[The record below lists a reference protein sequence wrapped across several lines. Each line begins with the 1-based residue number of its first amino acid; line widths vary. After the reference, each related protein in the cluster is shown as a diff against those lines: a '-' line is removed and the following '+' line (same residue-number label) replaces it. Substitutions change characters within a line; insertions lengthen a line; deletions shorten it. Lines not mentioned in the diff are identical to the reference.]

1 MLSPSSTFPHNINK
15 KKALARYYC
24 ALRSFM
30 GEEKKE
36 EEKRE
41 EEKKEEANGGGGDK
55 KQQEEKKEQEEEPLV
70 LKVDMHCEACARKV
84 TRSLKGFQGV
94 EQVTADCKASKVVVK
109 GKTADPI
116 KVCERIQKKSGRKV
130 EIISPL
136 PKPPEENKVQEA
148 KQEEPPKEEKKD
160 EPPLVVTVVLKI
172 GMHCEACA
180 QVLQK
185 RIRKIK
191 GVESVTIDLA
201 NDRVTVKG
209 ILDPE
214 KLVVDVYKKTKKQAI
229 VVKDEEKKEEGKKEE
244 EKKEDKETKK
254 EGEEAKEDDQDNKGM
269 DIMKNEYYG
278 PKSYTEY
285 STYVPQLFSD
295 ENPNACSVIF
305 PANFPSLGECHIH
318 VFRVA
323 DVAYICF
330 KSSELFSSSS
340 PSSYGSALL
349 VMDKG
354 NRPSNLI
361 HSHRLQ
367 SRFASHTAAIRRSC
381 KLLNKIST
389 YQNKLE
395 SLEKDHGWIF
405 KL

>member
-1 MLSPSSTFPHNINK
+1 MK
-15 KKALARYYC
+15 
-24 ALRSFM
+24 
-30 GEEKKE
+30 EKKE

-41 EEKKEEANGGGGDK
+41 EEKKEEASGGGGDK
-55 KQQEEKKEQEEEPLV
+55 KQQEEKKEEEEEPLV

-84 TRSLKGFQGV
+84 KRSLKGFQGV

-148 KQEEPPKEEKKD
+148 KQEEPPNEEKKD
-160 EPPLVVTVVLKI
+160 EPPPVVTVVLKI

-191 GVESVTIDLA
+191 GVESVMIDLA

-209 ILDPE
+209 VLDPE

-229 VVKDEEKKEEGKKEE
+229 VLKDEEKKEEGKKEE
-244 EKKEDKETKK
+244 EKKEDNEATKK
-254 EGEEAKEDDQDNKGM
+254 EVEEAKEDDQDNKGM

-285 STYVPQLFSD
+285 STYVPQMFSD
-295 ENPNACSVIF
+295 ENPNACSI
-305 PANFPSLGECHIH
+305 
-318 VFRVA
+318 
-323 DVAYICF
+323 
-330 KSSELFSSSS
+330 
-340 PSSYGSALL
+340 
-349 VMDKG
+349 M
-354 NRPSNLI
+354 
-361 HSHRLQ
+361 
-367 SRFASHTAAIRRSC
+367 
-381 KLLNKIST
+381 
-389 YQNKLE
+389 
-395 SLEKDHGWIF
+395 
-405 KL
+405 